1 MQQRAYILPIIVVAQ
16 FFCTSLWF
24 AGNAV
29 MPGLILK
36 LDLFDTDL
44 GYITS
49 AVQLGFIIGTLVYAM
64 LTIADR
70 FEPSRVFFVSA
81 CLGAIFNGLIVWD
94 VSFSQLLALRFFTGF
109 FLAGIYPVGMKIAA
123 DYFEKGLGKALG
135 FLVGALVLGTAL
147 PHLLASMDLSY
158 NWTGVIY
165 ATSILAVIGGL
176 LILIFVPSGPFR
188 KQGAKLKLKVA
199 VIVFE
204 SRPFKAAASGY
215 FGHMWE
221 LYAFWAFVPAMLVL
235 YENLNGTEVNVSLL
249 SFLIIGGGAISCIV
263 GGYLSERLG
272 EKRVAA
278 SSLFISGICCL
289 LSPIVFFA
297 SEPIFIGFLLL
308 WGLAVIADSPLFSS
322 LVARN
327 ARPELKG
334 TALTVVTCI
343 GFSITIVSI
352 QLLNYLVDKFP
363 TYAYLILA
371 LGPVFG
377 LVSLRKF
384 ASVSS

>member
-29 MPGLILK
+29 MPGLVVK
-36 LDLFDTDL
+36 LDLLASDL

-49 AVQLGFIIGTLVYAM
+49 AVQLGFIIGTFVYAM

-70 FEPSRVFFVSA
+70 FKPSRVFFVSA
-81 CLGAIFNGLIVWD
+81 CLGSIFNGLIVWD
-94 VSFSQLLALRFFTGF
+94 VSFSQLLVLRFFTGF

-147 PHLLASMDLSY
+147 PHLLASIDLSY
-158 NWTGVIY
+158 DWTVVIY
-165 ATSILAVIGGL
+165 ATSTLAVTGGL
-176 LILIFVPSGPFR
+176 LILVFVPNGPFR
-188 KQGAKLKLKVA
+188 KQGAKLKLKA
-199 VIVFE
+199 AMKVFE
-204 SRPFKAAASGY
+204 IRPFKAAAFGY

-235 YENLNGTEVNVSLL
+235 YENLNGVEINVSLL
-249 SFLIIGGGAISCIV
+249 SFLIIGGGAISCIA

-272 EKRVAA
+272 EKKVAA

-289 LSPIVFFA
+289 LSPVVFFA
-297 SEPIFIGFLLL
+297 PEFIFIGFLFI

-322 LVARN
+322 LVAKN
-327 ARPELKG
+327 ANAELKG
-334 TALTVVTCI
+334 TALTIVTCI

-363 TYAYLILA
+363 SYAYLILV

-377 LVSLRKF
+377 LASLKTKK
-384 ASVSS
+384 